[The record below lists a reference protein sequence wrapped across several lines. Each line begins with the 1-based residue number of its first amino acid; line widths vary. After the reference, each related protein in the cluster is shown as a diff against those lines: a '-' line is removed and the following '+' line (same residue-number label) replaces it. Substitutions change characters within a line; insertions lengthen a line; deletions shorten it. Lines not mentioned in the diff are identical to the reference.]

1 MTEKQENILRAAL
14 QLFAAEGYHATPTS
28 KVAKAAGVSE
38 GLIFRHFGSKEGLL
52 QGILDAGEEAG
63 RKEIGLLLAEKDP
76 ESLLRMAIHRPFQVA
91 EDAGQLEFWKLIYK
105 LKYELGRTGEYGRDQ
120 LEKALASSFRKLG
133 YAHPLKEAS
142 FFLLHFDAVVA
153 ALVTGTL
160 EHPRSVRNYWLA
172 KYGL

>member
-120 LEKALASSFRKLG
+120 LEKHWHHPSENSDMRIRKRSIL
-133 YAHPLKEAS
+133 
-142 FFLLHFDAVVA
+142 FLLHFDAVVA